1 MKIEHQQND
10 LWYNA
15 FFSLFVA
22 ALVLLDDAG
31 GRGNSSSYVCTIVC
45 KKKRRHVQG
54 SNLCGINP
62 MDFKSIA
69 LTTRPTCLVLT
80 CTLTFDDH
88 GTLPRRHVLLINFD
102 F

>member
-1 MKIEHQQND
+1 MICGTMRF
-10 LWYNA
+10 LAYLLLPL
-15 FFSLFVA
+15 FFLMMLVDEVTLLRIC
-22 ALVLLDDAG
+22 ALLYA
-31 GRGNSSSYVCTIVC
+31 T
-45 KKKRRHVQG
+45 KKRRHVQG